1 MAKKLD
7 LHELLELLPAISE
20 IWDDA
25 TAGAKK
31 VSAATVVGAVTAK
44 QVAKQVAKQA
54 AKRVS
59 KPAKSPV
66 YGWAAVGIALAVT
79 AVVAYSILKPEEDE
93 LWNDV
98 REESTEG

>member
-25 TAGAKK
+25 QAVSKKASAAATANAKK
-31 VSAATVVGAVTAK
+31 VASRVTK
-44 QVAKQVAKQA
+44 QPKN
-54 AKRVS
+54 
-59 KPAKSPV
+59 PV

>member
-25 TAGAKK
+25 QVVSKRASAAATAGAKK
-31 VSAATVVGAVTAK
+31 VASRVTK
-44 QVAKQVAKQA
+44 QPKN
-54 AKRVS
+54 
-59 KPAKSPV
+59 PV

-79 AVVAYSILKPEEDE
+79 AVVAYSIMKPEAEE
-93 LWNDV
+93 RWN
-98 REESTEG
+98 EISEGPNA

>member
-31 VSAATVVGAVTAK
+31 VSAATAANAKKVARRVTK
-44 QVAKQVAKQA
+44 QPKN
-54 AKRVS
+54 
-59 KPAKSPV
+59 PV